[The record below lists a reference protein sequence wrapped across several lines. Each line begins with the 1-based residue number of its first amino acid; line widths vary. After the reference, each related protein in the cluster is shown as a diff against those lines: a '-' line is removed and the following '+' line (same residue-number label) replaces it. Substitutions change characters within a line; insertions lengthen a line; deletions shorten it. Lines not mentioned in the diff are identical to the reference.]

1 MPLPLVPPGAAGQ
14 TYIPSSLPWGLAIL
28 VVLLLPPLPSKEIIG
43 GWEAKPHSR
52 PYMAFVK
59 ISGGPG
65 QSFTCGR
72 FLRDR
77 LILSSLSC
85 WWQAS
90 VGQGLPR
97 QCRF

>member
-1 MPLPLVPPGAAGQ
+1 MGPAG
-14 TYIPSSLPWGLAIL
+14 
-28 VVLLLPPLPSKEIIG
+28 EIIG

-72 FLRDR
+72 FLVAKITRAVKLIR
-77 LILSSLSC
+77 LP
-85 WWQAS
+85 QAEDVMKPGTTCS
-90 VGQGLPR
+90 VAGWGLTGVHR
-97 QCRF
+97 SQKTKVLREVELQMANK